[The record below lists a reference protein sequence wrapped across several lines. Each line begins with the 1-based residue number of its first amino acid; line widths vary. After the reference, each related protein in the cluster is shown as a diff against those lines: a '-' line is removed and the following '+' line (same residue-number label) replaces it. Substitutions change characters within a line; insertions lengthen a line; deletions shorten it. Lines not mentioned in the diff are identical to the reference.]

1 MAHPITAFTND
12 IITETN
18 FILPE
23 LPTIV
28 LPARTLSHSITGAI
42 TNVNKELPAALDDH
56 LSIRMRQVA
65 QEIADEVTRQMYVIS
80 FLIFCSV
87 TGTQDLVVWKK
98 MLIGDSSMHT
108 PNLVD
113 IYIYMRMPRLGSQ
126 LSCPTRA
133 IGWMASHP
141 KKYMKP
147 MVSGWYAAAIHFSLV
162 SQVIK
167 SMN

>member
-80 FLIFCSV
+80 FLIFCYIDSV

-108 PNLVD
+108 PNLIFTFTCACRD
-113 IYIYMRMPRLGSQ
+113 WAANCPAPPGLLG
-126 LSCPTRA
+126 
-133 IGWMASHP
+133 GWHHIP
-141 KKYMKP
+141 K
-147 MVSGWYAAAIHFSLV
+147 SI
-162 SQVIK
+162 
-167 SMN
+167 

>member
-1 MAHPITAFTND
+1 MSTK
-12 IITETN
+12 N
-18 FILPE
+18 FQL
-23 LPTIV
+23 L
-28 LPARTLSHSITGAI
+28 
-42 TNVNKELPAALDDH
+42 LDDH

-80 FLIFCSV
+80 FLIFCYIDSV

-147 MVSGWYAAAIHFSLV
+147 MVSGWYAATIHFSLV